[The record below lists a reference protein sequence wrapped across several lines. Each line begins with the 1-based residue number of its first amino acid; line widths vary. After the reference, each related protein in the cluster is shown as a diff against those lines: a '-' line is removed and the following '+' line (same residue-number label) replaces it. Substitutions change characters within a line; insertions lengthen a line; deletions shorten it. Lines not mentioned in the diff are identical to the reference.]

1 MSNDDCTHLVNEVL
15 VMYIVIE
22 FFFNSNYPSL
32 PLSEVFVSQQ
42 EHTRQTLSFKE
53 RKDIFNKQN
62 LLYSS
67 GTKNKEHAHNTS
79 PPTMPSNHKRQK
91 IEAPV
96 CSPGKQSMPT
106 RPTTGIVG
114 IDINKVENKEN
125 NEIVSSSSSVGST
138 STSPS
143 KKTSVTRAR

>member
-1 MSNDDCTHLVNEVL
+1 
-15 VMYIVIE
+15 MYIVIA

-32 PLSEVFVSQQ
+32 PLPEVFVSQQ

-96 CSPGKQSMPT
+96 CSPGKQSMPI
-106 RPTTGIVG
+106 RPTTAATTGIVG
-114 IDINKVENKEN
+114 IDFNKVENKEN

-138 STSPS
+138 SISPS